1 MATEKNANQ
10 NRPFAQQNRAI
21 HEFIIDAVDIVL
33 TRLDSQSPSNPE
45 FGAEQLRSQLASLL
59 QPLTERFHLD
69 AESIAQQFAREGLLK
84 ITRHARLDFRRYPEQ
99 DPALSNVEEVFYAS
113 NGFWATVAYRIA
125 HELRQLNV
133 PVIPRAISGF
143 AHSRTGVDIHPGATI
158 GPGLFI
164 DHGTGIA
171 IGCTAVLHENISLY
185 NGVVLGTRSKPKKS
199 THEDTGVVEKR
210 HPTIQ
215 SGVSLYTNAF
225 VGGDVT
231 VGENAIIGAYAFVT
245 EDVPAGKAIKGR
257 SGTQEQP
264 GNDLLQD
271 FAEAKR
277 DRGQVNRKAQVRRQ
291 GQTARPAVLSLIG
304 NTPVVPI
311 RNLHDNPHVKI
322 FAKLEGANPSGSVKD
337 RIALSL
343 IEQAEASGALTHD
356 KIILE
361 STSGNT
367 GIGLA
372 MVGIAKGYQ
381 VVLTMSSGMSEER
394 KKVARAFGATLIET
408 DPTKGT
414 GGAIEVA
421 HQMVADEP
429 GKYWMANQHASHDN
443 PLAHYEETANEILE
457 QVPDITHFVAGI
469 GTFGTLRGA
478 GGRLR
483 EAVGT
488 KVVGIEPVLGQSIQ
502 GLRNMNE
509 PNPPKLYD
517 ESLLDQKL
525 MAMADTAYATTRQL
539 AEKEGLF
546 VGMSSGAA
554 MYGALELAKTL
565 DEGVIVVI
573 FPDRGEKYLSTPLF
587 DAPSSQQ
594 KDDVIANEVAE
605 LQDEVSLLDEVS
617 PLYEGSILDGPSTSE
632 GQNDPWLYEI

>member
-1 MATEKNANQ
+1 MATIQKDQ
-10 NRPFAQQNRAI
+10 SQKRPFVQQNRAI

-33 TRLDSQSPSNPE
+33 TRLDAPADQDY
-45 FGAEQLRSQLASLL
+45 GGTQLRGQLLSLL
-59 QPLTERFHLD
+59 EPLSERHQLD
-69 AESIAQQFAREGLLK
+69 SESIAHEFVSSGLTEIVEL
-84 ITRHARLDFRRYPEQ
+84 ARLDFARYPEQ
-99 DPALSNVEEVFYAS
+99 DPALSNVEEIFYAS
-113 NGFWATVAYRIA
+113 NGFWATVAYRLA
-125 HELRQLNV
+125 HSLRNLGV

-143 AHSRTGVDIHPGATI
+143 AHSRTGVDIHPGAKI

-185 NGVVLGTRSKPKKS
+185 NGVVLGTRSKPNKK
-199 THEDTGVVEKR
+199 TDDNTGVVTKR
-210 HPTIQ
+210 HPTIE

-231 VGENAIIGAYAFVT
+231 IGKEAIIGAYAFVT
-245 EDVPAGKAIKGR
+245 SDVPAGTAVKGK
-257 SGTQEQP
+257 SGVST
-264 GNDLLQD
+264 DSASD
-271 FAEAKR
+271 HA
-277 DRGQVNRKAQVRRQ
+277 RGQDILRDFRQAQREERPAAKKAQVQRD
-291 GQTARPAVLSLIG
+291 TKPSRPAVLSLIG

-311 RNLHDNPHVKI
+311 RNLHDNPRVKI

-372 MVGIAKGYQ
+372 MVGVAKGYQ
-381 VVLTMSSGMSEER
+381 VVLTMSSAMSEER

-421 HQMVADEP
+421 HQMVADNP

-457 QVPDITHFVAGI
+457 QVPDVTHFVAGI

-483 EAVGT
+483 EAVNA
-488 KVVGIEPVLGQSIQ
+488 KIIGIEPVLGQSIQ

-517 ESLLDQKL
+517 ESLLDEKQ
-525 MAMADTAYATTRQL
+525 MAMADTAYATTRLL

-554 MYGALELAKTL
+554 MHGALELAATM
-565 DEGVIVVI
+565 DEGVIVVL
-573 FPDRGEKYLSTPLF
+573 FPDRGEKYLSTTLF
-587 DAPSSQQ
+587 DTPESKPEA
-594 KDDVIANEVAE
+594 ALE
-605 LQDEVSLLDEVS
+605 DEESLLDEAVES
-617 PLYEGSILDGPSTSE
+617 
-632 GQNDPWLYEI
+632 WLYQI

>member
-1 MATEKNANQ
+1 MATPSRRTNQ
-10 NRPFAQQNRAI
+10 SARSFTQQSRAI
-21 HEFIIDAVDIVL
+21 QLFVVDAVDFVL
-33 TRLDSQSPSNPE
+33 ECLETQATHDVRCIYSDE
-45 FGAEQLRSQLASLL
+45 KVFEQLESLL
-59 QPLTERFHLD
+59 QPLADRYSLD
-69 AESIAQQFAREGLLK
+69 PEATAKKFVGANLNALIEQCR
-84 ITRHARLDFRRYPEQ
+84 RDFQRYPLQ
-99 DPALSNVEEVFYAS
+99 DPALSNVEEVFFAS

-125 HELRQLNV
+125 HSLRTLGV

-143 AHSRTGVDIHPGATI
+143 AHSRTGVDIHPGAKI

-185 NGVVLGTRSKPKKS
+185 NGVVLGTKAKPAKE
-199 THEDTGVVEKR
+199 TDQVTRTVQKR

-215 SGVSLYTNAF
+215 AGVSLYTNAF

-231 VGENAIIGAYAFVT
+231 VGEKAIIGAYAFVT
-245 EDVPAGKAIKGR
+245 HDVPAGSAVKGK
-257 SGTQEQP
+257 SGSALQNQEL
-264 GNDLLQD
+264 NRD
-271 FAEAKR
+271 FRQIRESR
-277 DRGQVNRKAQVRRQ
+277 DGESARKATVQRT
-291 GQTARPAVLSLIG
+291 GPARPSVLSLIG
-304 NTPVVPI
+304 NTPMVEI
-311 RNLHDNPHVKI
+311 QNLHDNPRVKI

-343 IEQAEASGALTHD
+343 IEEAEASGALTPD

-372 MVGIAKGYQ
+372 MVGSAKGYR

-421 HQMVADEP
+421 RQMVADDP
-429 GKYWMANQHASHDN
+429 GKYWMANQHSSAGN
-443 PLAHYEETANEILE
+443 PLAHYETTADEILS
-457 QVPDITHFVAGI
+457 QVPDVTHFVAGI

-483 EAVGT
+483 DAVGA
-488 KVVGIEPVLGQSIQ
+488 KVIGIEPVLGQSIQ

-509 PNPPKLYD
+509 PNPPQLYD
-517 ESLLDQKL
+517 ESLLDQKR
-525 MAMADTAYATTRQL
+525 MAMADPAYAMTRLL
-539 AEKEGLF
+539 AENEGLL

-554 MYGALELAKTL
+554 MHGALELAETL
-565 DEGVIVVI
+565 EEGVIVVL
-573 FPDRGEKYLSTPLF
+573 FPDRGEKYLSTNLF
-587 DAPSSQQ
+587 DVPKEREAKP
-594 KDDVIANEVAE
+594 VVENLI
-605 LQDEVSLLDEVS
+605 
-617 PLYEGSILDGPSTSE
+617 PTSE
-632 GQNDPWLYEI
+632 KSGVWQFQI

>member
-1 MATEKNANQ
+1 MSTAPKEQ
-10 NRPFAQQNRAI
+10 NRKRPFAQQNRAI
-21 HEFIIDAVDIVL
+21 HAFVIDAVDIVL
-33 TRLDSQSPSNPE
+33 TRLDSPNHQE
-45 FGAEQLRSQLASLL
+45 LDDEVDQLRNQLLSLL
-59 QPLTERFHLD
+59 EPLAERHNLD
-69 AESIAQQFAREGLLK
+69 DESIANEFATSGLNEVTDL
-84 ITRHARLDFRRYPEQ
+84 ARLDFARYPEQ

-113 NGFWATVAYRIA
+113 NGFWATVAFRVA
-125 HELRQLNV
+125 HALRKLGV

-171 IGCTAVLHENISLY
+171 IGCTAVLRDNISLY
-185 NGVVLGTRSKPKKS
+185 NGVVLGTRSKPKKK
-199 THEDTGVVEKR
+199 TDDDTGEISKR
-210 HPTIQ
+210 HPTIE

-225 VGGDVT
+225 VGGDITIGKDSV
-231 VGENAIIGAYAFVT
+231 IGAYAFVT
-245 EDVPAGKAIKGR
+245 ENVAAGTSVKGK
-257 SGTQEQP
+257 SGVADEVQPDHEQ
-264 GNDLLQD
+264 GERLLQD
-271 FAEAKR
+271 FNQAKGVAR
-277 DRGQVNRKAQVRRQ
+277 QTVRKAQVQRNSKP
-291 GQTARPAVLSLIG
+291 ARPAVLSLIG

-311 RNLHDNPHVKI
+311 KNLHNNPRVKI
-322 FAKLEGANPSGSVKD
+322 FAKLEGSNPSGSVKD

-343 IEQAEASGALTHD
+343 IEQAELSGALTHD
-356 KIILE
+356 KTILE

-372 MVGIAKGYQ
+372 MVGVAKGYR
-381 VVLTMSSGMSEER
+381 VVLTMSSAMSEER

-421 HQMVADEP
+421 HQMAADDP
-429 GKYWMANQHASHDN
+429 DKYWMANQHASADN
-443 PLAHYEETANEILE
+443 PLAHYEETGNEILE
-457 QVPDITHFVAGI
+457 QVPDVTHFVAGI

-483 EAVGT
+483 EAANA
-488 KVVGIEPVLGQSIQ
+488 KVIGVEPVLGQAIQ

-509 PNPPKLYD
+509 MNPPKLYD
-517 ESLLDQKL
+517 ESLLDQKI
-525 MAMADTAYATTRQL
+525 MAMADAAYLTTRLL

-554 MYGALELAKTL
+554 MNGALELAATL
-565 DEGVIVVI
+565 SEGVIVVL

-587 DAPSSQQ
+587 DAPAVEPKQE
-594 KDDVIANEVAE
+594 DVEEEWQYHI
-605 LQDEVSLLDEVS
+605 
-617 PLYEGSILDGPSTSE
+617 
-632 GQNDPWLYEI
+632 